1 MTGRLDFIRF
11 SLFPSGVDIFD
22 YGFHEKCFN
31 LCSES
36 GPFGVG
42 HLLFTNNIHKFI
54 QNLTHFLIFIINMI
68 IAPFFLLAT
77 IFLRPFLHYPEMD
90 KWGRGPWAACPV
102 CSLAVVTVTGGRGL
116 KRDLFFE
123 FLFFSIPGS

>member
-1 MTGRLDFIRF
+1 
-11 SLFPSGVDIFD
+11 
-22 YGFHEKCFN
+22 
-31 LCSES
+31 
-36 GPFGVG
+36 
-42 HLLFTNNIHKFI
+42 
-54 QNLTHFLIFIINMI
+54 MI

-123 FLFFSIPGS
+123 FHFFFYPGILNTDLKKKNATDKKVFQIIFQMQTWRRCC